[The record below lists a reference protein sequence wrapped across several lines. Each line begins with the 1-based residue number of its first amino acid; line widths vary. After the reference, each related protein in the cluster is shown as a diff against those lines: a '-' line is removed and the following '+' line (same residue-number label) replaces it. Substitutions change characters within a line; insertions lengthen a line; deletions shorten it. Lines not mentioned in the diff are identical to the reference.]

1 MRLCKQGPA
10 TVAPLSVKR
19 LLERVR
25 VSLWKS
31 CGCARIVVLVDS
43 VGMDQVNDALAFRRV
58 HGNDK
63 EIHQDVFALLTQG
76 RSPPRPGMTEA

>member
-10 TVAPLSVKR
+10 TAAPLSVKR

-43 VGMDQVNDALAFRRV
+43 VGRDQVNDTLAFRRV

-63 EIHQDVFALLTQG
+63 ETHLDVLALLTQG
-76 RSPPRPGMTEA
+76 WLPPRPGMTGA